1 MILNSTLTIW
11 VVIYKMLRGNIV
23 SSHFQN
29 ELEADNLIE
38 RWNQENQ
45 ITFVGKHKIELPL

>member
-1 MILNSTLTIW
+1 
-11 VVIYKMLRGNIV
+11 MLRGNIV